1 MILYEINLHEKSI
14 HSSPGG
20 TDIQIPIVSFPE
32 ETILS
37 EAYYTIFDENSIGV
51 KIDILL
57 KRLLV
62 IVIRKSDKQ
71 KVIIRKLSR
80 NK

>member
-14 HSSPGG
+14 HISPGG

-37 EAYYTIFDENSIGV
+37 GACYTIFDENSIGV

-57 KRLLV
+57 TKNLGYRYKK
-62 IVIRKSDKQ
+62 IR
-71 KVIIRKLSR
+71 
-80 NK
+80 

>member
-20 TDIQIPIVSFPE
+20 TDIQILSVSFPE

-37 EAYYTIFDENSIGV
+37 GACSTIFDENSIGV
-51 KIDILL
+51 KIGIMPRD
-57 KRLLV
+57 
-62 IVIRKSDKQ
+62 SW
-71 KVIIRKLSR
+71 LSL
-80 NK
+80 

>member
-1 MILYEINLHEKSI
+1 MKNLSKALLVAQTS
-14 HSSPGG
+14 
-20 TDIQIPIVSFPE
+20 TIVSFPE

-37 EAYYTIFDENSIGV
+37 GACYTIFDENRIGV

-57 KRLLV
+57 KRRLV

-71 KVIIRKLSR
+71 KVKIRKLSR